1 MLKKKII
8 TITLLVTGL
17 FAALLPGC
25 IPITRITTSAGDGQG
40 PDAIEE
46 AWNIIFDNYVEKDN
60 LDARALR
67 EGAIEG
73 MMEALDDPYSAYLDP
88 DTYELSMSNL
98 KGSFEGIGAAVTMQ
112 EGRLIIVSPFS
123 NSPAENAGIRENDE
137 VLEINGESVS
147 EMSLVEAV
155 LLVRGPIGTTVN
167 LTVLHEGD
175 TEPVEIEVVR
185 DEIEVSSVEHR
196 MVGDIAYIRITD
208 FSTRTDEELL
218 PALNS
223 LIQNNA
229 RGIILDLR
237 RNLGGALNTVVD
249 ITSRFIDDGIV
260 LKIVD
265 ADGNSSTREIVDQEV
280 NTDLPMVVLVDEYSA
295 SGSEV
300 LAGAL
305 QDYDRAVV
313 AGSQTFGKGSVNTLR
328 KLSDGSGIYITFAR
342 WYTPDGRLIEGQGIT
357 PDYKLD
363 LEGEEAI
370 QWAVDYLHNE
380 AA

>member
-1 MLKKKII
+1 MLKKRII
-8 TITLLVTGL
+8 TITLIAASLLVS
-17 FAALLPGC
+17 LLPGC
-25 IPITRITTSAGDGQG
+25 ITVTGITGDEEG
-40 PDAIEE
+40 PEAIEE
-46 AWNIIFDNYVEKDN
+46 AWDIIFDNYVTKDN
-60 LDARALR
+60 LDAKALR

-98 KGSFEGIGAAVTMQ
+98 EGSFEGIGAAVTME
-112 EGRLIIVSPFS
+112 EGSLIIVSPFS
-123 NSPAENAGIRENDE
+123 GSPAERAGIRENDE
-137 VLEINGESVS
+137 VLEINGKSVS
-147 EMSLVEAV
+147 DMSLVEAV
-155 LLVRGPIGTTVN
+155 LLVRGPRGTTVN

-175 TEPVEIEVVR
+175 TGPVEIEVVR
-185 DEIEVSSVEHR
+185 DEIEVSSVDYR
-196 MVGDIAYIRITD
+196 MVGDIAYVRIID
-208 FSTRTDEELL
+208 FSSRTDDEILS
-218 PALNS
+218 ALNS
-223 LIQNNA
+223 IAQENA
-229 RGIILDLR
+229 RGLIIDLR
-237 RNLGGALNTVVD
+237 RNLGGMLNAVVD
-249 ITSRFIDDGIV
+249 ITSRFIDEGVV

-265 ADGNSSTREIVDQEV
+265 GDGNSSTREVVDQDV
-280 NTDLPMVVLVDEYSA
+280 RTDLPVVILVDEYSA

-357 PDYKLD
+357 PDYELD

-380 AA
+380 AG